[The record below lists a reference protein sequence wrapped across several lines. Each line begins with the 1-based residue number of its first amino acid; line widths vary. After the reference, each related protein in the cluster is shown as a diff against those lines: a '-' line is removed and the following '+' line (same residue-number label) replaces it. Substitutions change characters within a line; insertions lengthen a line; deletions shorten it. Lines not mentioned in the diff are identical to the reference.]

1 MTANPLVLMLR
12 SLGGGPAGTGQ
23 HSNVSSYTV
32 SSRLTRRSAILDS
45 QPKGGGVRA
54 HTLTHSHTV
63 VKESGRNAGVSV
75 DGAYPE
81 RRGGMDELTVSEEGR
96 RLR

>member
-63 VKESGRNAGVSV
+63 VKELFRKRVEGCVDVTYSGCAR
-75 DGAYPE
+75 P
-81 RRGGMDELTVSEEGR
+81 
-96 RLR
+96 